1 MLRPGRTRPTTPSTP
16 ARDPNIS
23 AEASAHSAHSSP
35 ERRVSV
41 RGRAQHWA
49 AAASEV
55 TLTTRQDSVFNFRV
69 VGGSDWGE
77 FPVVAE
83 VLPPDTRGVE
93 YCGQGELTTQASTTS
108 IGSNNQSKRNVF
120 RLLSKLCNMI
130 SRDLTTQ
137 FANKTV
143 QLSPSPNPTQLITS
157 LQFLNLTTGQPTSE
171 IDKHMSV
178 QELRSTGI
186 LFRSWR

>member
-23 AEASAHSAHSSP
+23 ADASAHSLASTHSAHSSP

-55 TLTTRQDSVFNFRV
+55 TLTTRQDGVFNFRV

-93 YCGQGELTTQASTTS
+93 YCGQGELTTQASTTN
-108 IGSNNQSKRNVF
+108 IGSNKHSNE
-120 RLLSKLCNMI
+120 I
-130 SRDLTTQ
+130 S
-137 FANKTV
+137 F
-143 QLSPSPNPTQLITS
+143 SCY
-157 LQFLNLTTGQPTSE
+157 LN
-171 IDKHMSV
+171 
-178 QELRSTGI
+178 
-186 LFRSWR
+186 